1 MYRRGDT
8 AWSPVFFRFFIYCIK
23 FPQTET
29 ISFGRRRFMLKKW
42 IKKINGLKKNGCET
56 AEDTKKTAISKN
68 LEKNI
73 EALRTLTGNSND
85 IVIRQFSAGGRA
97 AAVIYT
103 DGLSD
108 SDIIEG
114 SIIKMLMYGTQT
126 KEIRTAQDIAEQ
138 LIVASEVKRAETL
151 EEIAAGFLSA
161 DAALLCDGFQTGF
174 IINAKGFEKRSV
186 DTPQTDSVIRGAREA
201 FIENM
206 RTNTALIR
214 RRIKSP
220 TLTAEGMKAGRK
232 TKSDITLMYLR
243 DVVNPN
249 LPKLIKE
256 RISKMDIDGILDSGY
271 IQQFLEDNQK
281 SVFSTVGSTEKPDI
295 AAAKILE
302 GRVAVIVDGSPF
314 VLTAPMYF
322 EESFQSPE
330 DYYIHP
336 VSATLQ
342 RIIRYLS
349 FFISILALPGYVALT
364 SFHHEMIP
372 MNLLFTMAEANAG
385 TPFPSI
391 VDAFLMIVV
400 FEILKEAGVR
410 LPKPVGQAV
419 SIVGALVIG
428 ETAVSA
434 GLIGAPMVI
443 AVAITA
449 VTAFA
454 TPNLTNAI
462 VVIRYILLFLAAFMG
477 GFGITL
483 GLLALFVHL
492 SSLKS
497 FGTPFLA
504 PFVPVRLGDL
514 KDSVWRVPL
523 RLMLTRPE
531 KLSKTNPVRQKY
543 SAPPEV
549 NGDEKN

>member
-1 MYRRGDT
+1 
-8 AWSPVFFRFFIYCIK
+8 
-23 FPQTET
+23 
-29 ISFGRRRFMLKKW
+29 MLKKW
-42 IKKINGLKKNGCET
+42 IKKINGMPQNSRETPENGQ
-56 AEDTKKTAISKN
+56 KTAISKN
-68 LEKNI
+68 LKKNTD
-73 EALRTLTGNSND
+73 ALRALTGNSND
-85 IVIRQFSAGGRA
+85 IVIREFKAGGTA

-103 DGLSD
+103 DGLAN
-108 SDIIEG
+108 SDIIEE
-114 SIIKMLMYGTQT
+114 SVIKMLMYGTQT
-126 KEIRTAQDIAEQ
+126 QEIRTARDVTER
-138 LIVASEVKRAETL
+138 LIVASDVKTAVCL
-151 EEIAAGFLSA
+151 EELADGFLSA
-161 DAALLCDGFQTGF
+161 DAALLCDGLQSGF
-174 IINAKGFEKRSV
+174 VISAKGFDKRSV
-186 DTPQTDSVIRGAREA
+186 DTPQTDSVIRGSREA
-201 FIENM
+201 FIESM

-214 RRIKSP
+214 RRIKTP
-220 TLTAEGMKAGRK
+220 ELTAEGMRAGRK

-243 DVVNPN
+243 DTVNPE
-249 LPKLIKE
+249 LLQRIRE
-256 RISKMDIDGILDSGY
+256 RISKIDIDGILDSGY
-271 IQQFLEDNQK
+271 IQQFMEDNPR
-281 SVFSTVGSTEKPDI
+281 SVFSTIASTEKPDI

-330 DYYIHP
+330 DYYIQP
-336 VSATLQ
+336 FAATLQ

-372 MNLLFTMAEANAG
+372 MNLLFTMAEADAG

-443 AVAITA
+443 TVAITA

-454 TPNLTNAI
+454 APNLTNAI
-462 VVIRYILLFLAAFMG
+462 VIIRYILLFLAAFMG
-477 GFGITL
+477 GYGIML

-492 SSLKS
+492 ASLRS

-504 PFVPVRLGDL
+504 PFVPMRFGDL
-514 KDSVWRVPL
+514 KDSLWRAPL
-523 RLMLTRPE
+523 RLLLTRPE
-531 KLSKTNPVRQKY
+531 KLSERNRIRQKY
-543 SAPPEV
+543 SEPAEV
-549 NGDEKN
+549 NGSEEN

>member
-8 AWSPVFFRFFIYCIK
+8 AWSPVFFGFFIYCIK

-114 SIIKMLMYGTQT
+114 SIIKMLMYGMQT

-138 LIVASEVKRAETL
+138 LIVASEVKSAETL

-186 DTPQTDSVIRGAREA
+186 D
-201 FIENM
+201 
-206 RTNTALIR
+206 TALIR

-462 VVIRYILLFLAAFMG
+462 VVIRYVLLFLAAFMG